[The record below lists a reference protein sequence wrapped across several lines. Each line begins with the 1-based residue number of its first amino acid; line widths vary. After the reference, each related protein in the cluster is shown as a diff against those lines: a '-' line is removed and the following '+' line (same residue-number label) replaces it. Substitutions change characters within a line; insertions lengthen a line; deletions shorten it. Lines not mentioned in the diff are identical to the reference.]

1 MKRQMERSSIRSE
14 ATLLTTDNMDFLLSA
29 MSSVELHGKVGRS
42 FYRGRPHGRLYVGP
56 TDEWASVCGTDGRRR
71 PPPHHL
77 TTLPQHGT
85 GTGTSLYCTA
95 QHRACLR
102 FAGGIV
108 SSSSSDP
115 SPLLSSPSLLLP
127 LPLPSL
133 LLAPSRGFP
142 SLSLPLLFSLFAEA
156 PLRRA
161 SQVST
166 STSTYVCMY
175 LPTYD
180 LASEAAVRFP
190 FLSSRPLSL
199 NKSSSLLDGME
210 MSEH

>member
-1 MKRQMERSSIRSE
+1 M
-14 ATLLTTDNMDFLLSA
+14 
-29 MSSVELHGKVGRS
+29 G
-42 FYRGRPHGRLYVGP
+42 
-56 TDEWASVCGTDGRRR
+56 VCMWDGRGASSSSSSSHTATAR
-71 PPPHHL
+71 HGHL
-77 TTLPQHGT
+77 TVLH
-85 GTGTSLYCTA
+85 STA
-95 QHRACLR
+95 QHSTAPHRACLR

-175 LPTYD
+175 RPTYD

>member
-1 MKRQMERSSIRSE
+1 M
-14 ATLLTTDNMDFLLSA
+14 
-29 MSSVELHGKVGRS
+29 G
-42 FYRGRPHGRLYVGP
+42 
-56 TDEWASVCGTDGRRR
+56 VCMWDGR
-71 PPPHHL
+71 
-77 TTLPQHGT
+77 G
-85 GTGTSLYCTA
+85 A
-95 QHRACLR
+95 
-102 FAGGIV
+102 
-108 SSSSSDP
+108 SSSSSSSHTATARHGQLTVLHSTVRALDSQEASFLLLP
-115 SPLLSSPSLLLP
+115 QILLLSSPLLSSPP
-127 LPLPSL
+127 LPLPSF